1 MRPTLLVFAA
11 GMGSRY
17 GGLKQ
22 LDQMG
27 PSGETIID
35 YSIYDA
41 VRAGFGKIVYIVR
54 EYFRE
59 EMQSAVLSKYDGL
72 TSPDGEKVEFH
83 FVSQELDMIPK
94 GFIVPEGREKPWG
107 TGHAI
112 LVAKDVI
119 NEPFVTINGD
129 DYYGRETFQIAAE
142 WCHKHKDTKD
152 CFAVLGFILDNT
164 LTEAGGV
171 NRGIC
176 HYDSEHQLQ
185 SMVQHLKISKDS
197 QGIARGINAITG
209 EEAIV
214 NSDALCSMNMFCLTP
229 DYFDRTEEVFRTF
242 LSSDGQKAGKEFD
255 PPFVF
260 DCIIKNKLGSCQVL
274 STPSHWFG
282 VTYREDRAAV
292 VEKFR
297 HLTEEGIYPS
307 PLWK

>member
-1 MRPTLLVFAA
+1 MKPTLLVFAA

-22 LDQMG
+22 MDGMG

-59 EMQSAVLSKYDGL
+59 AMEQAVLAKYAGL
-72 TSPDGEKVEFH
+72 TGPDGKKVEFH
-83 FVSQELDMIPK
+83 FVSQELNMLPE
-94 GFIVPEGREKPWG
+94 GYGVPEGREKPWG

-112 LVAKDVI
+112 LVARHI
-119 NEPFVTINGD
+119 IHEPFVTINGD
-129 DYYGRETFQIAAE
+129 DYYGRETFLIAAD
-142 WCHKHKDTKD
+142 WCQAHQEAKGES
-152 CFAVLGFILDNT
+152 AVLGFTLENT
-164 LTEAGGV
+164 LTDAGGV

-176 HYDSEHQLQ
+176 FYDSQRRLK
-185 SMVQHLKISKDS
+185 SMVQHLKIRKDA

-209 EEAIV
+209 EEALL
-214 NSDALCSMNMFCLTP
+214 DGQALCSMNMFCLTP
-229 DYFDRTEEVFRTF
+229 DYFDRTEEVFKTF
-242 LSSDGQKAGKEFD
+242 LSGDGRLPGKEFD

-260 DCIIKNKLGSCQVL
+260 DCIIKEGLGYCEVL

-282 VTYREDRAAV
+282 VTYREDRPAV
-292 VEKFR
+292 VERFR
-297 HLTEEGIYPS
+297 ELTDAGIYPS

>member
-1 MRPTLLVFAA
+1 MKPTLLVFAA

-22 LDQMG
+22 MDGMG

-41 VRAGFGKIVYIVR
+41 VRAGFGKIIYIVR

-59 EMQSAVLSKYDGL
+59 EMEQTVRTKYAGL
-72 TSPDGEKVEFH
+72 AGPDGETVEFR
-83 FVSQELDMIPK
+83 FVSQELDMLPE
-94 GFIVPEGREKPWG
+94 GFSVPEGREKPWG

-112 LVAKDVI
+112 LVARDVI
-119 NEPFVTINGD
+119 REPFVTINGD
-129 DYYGRETFQIAAE
+129 DYYGRETFRIAAG
-142 WCHKHKDTKD
+142 WCRDHKDTKGQS
-152 CFAVLGFILDNT
+152 AVVGFTLDNT
-164 LTEAGGV
+164 LTDAGGV

-176 HYDSEHQLQ
+176 FYDSEYRLQ

-197 QGIARGINAITG
+197 LGVARGVNAITG
-209 EEAIV
+209 AEAEL
-214 NSDALCSMNMFCLTP
+214 DGQALCSMNMFCLTP
-229 DYFDRTEEVFRTF
+229 DYFGRTEEVFRTF
-242 LSSDGQKAGKEFD
+242 LSGDGRLPGKEFD

-260 DCIIKNKLGSCQVL
+260 DCIIRQGLGSCEVL

-292 VEKFR
+292 VEHFR
-297 HLTEEGIYPS
+297 ELTEEGIYPS